1 MIESLEIENFRPFR
15 KLELSGLKRVNIIV
29 GDNGSGKTAFLEAI
43 FLAAGSNPQVGV
55 TLRQWRGLEAATIT
69 TSIDIYDAIWIN
81 LFSNYD
87 REKIINIRLHG
98 SKNDSRSLSVFYKK
112 DSTITLPLT
121 TNGYDT
127 PRSTYVPVA
136 LRWKAPDSDDVELT
150 MRSTGAGLQ
159 IEGVIRESNL
169 RSAFIPAHAQ
179 TSNQYTAVLY
189 SNLSK
194 ENKEGDFVAA
204 IRKQFPAI
212 EKVSVELEAGASAV
226 FVSVPGLSRKIPLAL
241 FSNAA
246 SNLASILLNI
256 AGSSHGIVCVDEIE
270 NGFHYTKY
278 HRVWDQIRT
287 FANDFETQIFAS
299 THSAECLRV
308 CPRS

>member
-1 MIESLEIENFRPFR
+1 
-15 KLELSGLKRVNIIV
+15 
-29 GDNGSGKTAFLEAI
+29 
-43 FLAAGSNPQVGV
+43 
-55 TLRQWRGLEAATIT
+55 
-69 TSIDIYDAIWIN
+69 
-81 LFSNYD
+81 
-87 REKIINIRLHG
+87 
-98 SKNDSRSLSVFYKK
+98 
-112 DSTITLPLT
+112 
-121 TNGYDT
+121 
-127 PRSTYVPVA
+127 
-136 LRWKAPDSDDVELT
+136 

-299 THSAECLRV
+299 THSAECLRAV
-308 CPRS
+308 ADAFKDYQDEFSLIQIVNENGIAKAFVASGEDAGQAIQHGLELRK